1 MSEMHLIEITKD
13 HRLRQ
18 FTNQVPRLLLKI
30 HINRQ
35 RRDEM
40 TEKKSK
46 SFMVLLT
53 EQ

>member
-1 MSEMHLIEITKD
+1 MSEMHLIEITKAV
-13 HRLRQ
+13 HKPS
-18 FTNQVPRLLLKI
+18 TKITSEEI